1 MSVDELMQGDFL
13 EDLSD
18 KDENDED
25 EGVSEDD
32 GLSDGVLFFR
42 DQ

>member
-1 MSVDELMQGDFL
+1 MSVDELMEGDFL

-25 EGVSEDD
+25 EAVSEDD
-32 GLSDGVLFFR
+32 ELSDGVIKYT
-42 DQ
+42 

>member
-1 MSVDELMQGDFL
+1 MSVDELMEGDFF

-25 EGVSEDD
+25 EVVLEDD
-32 GLSDGVLFFR
+32 EFLDGVIKYI
-42 DQ
+42 